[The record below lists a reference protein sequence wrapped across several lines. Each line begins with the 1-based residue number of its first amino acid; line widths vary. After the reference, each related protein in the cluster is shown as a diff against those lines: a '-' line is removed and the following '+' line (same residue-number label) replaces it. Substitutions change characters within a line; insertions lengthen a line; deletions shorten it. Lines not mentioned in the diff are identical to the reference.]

1 MEKERLDGVNEKVFS
16 MAHKIEDTINT
27 EILRLIDEKVI
38 QRELSIIILR
48 SLSLTMGSYLYQ
60 MSGGKKEAFD
70 MGVGLF
76 AEDLDSIYGMLET
89 EAKEKADLMKIA
101 KEMTEARE
109 LDGGAKDDLYE
120 RGGAN
125 PL

>member
-1 MEKERLDGVNEKVFS
+1 MEKERLDGINDKVFTL
-16 MAHKIEDTINT
+16 AHKIEETINL
-27 EILRLIDEKVI
+27 EILRLIEEKVM

-60 MSGGKKEAFD
+60 MSGEKKEAFD

-76 AEDLDSIYGMLET
+76 AEDLDRIYGMLET
-89 EAKEKADLMKIA
+89 EAQEKAGLMKIA
-101 KEMTEARE
+101 EAKIEAKEIGEGE
-109 LDGGAKDDLYE
+109 NDFYE
-120 RGGAN
+120 GRAED